1 MKKFDTIIFDLDGVL
16 IDSKTNMK
24 NSWDKVK
31 KKIQINNSFEEYF
44 NHIGYPFEKI
54 LNKIG
59 IFNNISK
66 IKKIYEKHSILNL
79 KYIKVHKEVNKTLE
93 LLKTKKIKLGIVTS
107 KDIKRTKVILKK
119 FKIPIKIIVSPQKK
133 LKGKPFPDQILLALK
148 KLMSTKKKT
157 CYVGDMLVDYQAA
170 KNAKISFIFANY
182 GYGKK
187 NKLFKRIIYKPK
199 DILKFTI

>member
-1 MKKFDTIIFDLDGVL
+1 MGQ
-16 IDSKTNMK
+16 S
-24 NSWDKVK
+24 K

-44 NHIGYPFEKI
+44 KHIGYPFEKI

-93 LLKTKKIKLGIVTS
+93 LLKTNKIKLGIVTS

-119 FKIPIKIIVSPQKK
+119 FKIPIKIVVSPQKK

-148 KLMSTKKKT
+148 KLMSSKKNVLRRG
-157 CYVGDMLVDYQAA
+157 YVGRL
-170 KNAKISFIFANY
+170 SSS
-182 GYGKK
+182 
-187 NKLFKRIIYKPK
+187 
-199 DILKFTI
+199 

>member
-1 MKKFDTIIFDLDGVL
+1 M

-44 NHIGYPFEKI
+44 KHIGYPFEKI

-79 KYIKVHKEVNKTLE
+79 KYIKVHKDE
-93 LLKTKKIKLGIVTS
+93 IKLWNYL
-107 KDIKRTKVILKK
+107 KQIK
-119 FKIPIKIIVSPQKK
+119 
-133 LKGKPFPDQILLALK
+133 
-148 KLMSTKKKT
+148 
-157 CYVGDMLVDYQAA
+157 
-170 KNAKISFIFANY
+170 
-182 GYGKK
+182 
-187 NKLFKRIIYKPK
+187 
-199 DILKFTI
+199 